1 MGSSPSRAAGAGACT
16 AGWALFLYLG
26 NGVLTAAQ
34 PSFLGVSEESESQ
47 GAGLPIINR
56 GTNRVLR

>member
-34 PSFLGVSEESESQ
+34 PSFLGLSEESENQ
-47 GAGLPIINR
+47 GAGLPIIN
-56 GTNRVLR
+56 